1 MEIEVQIQ
9 QEAQRARAAFEGF
22 KGFYVVTNPPPVQKA
37 YQQDN
42 FWIKVA
48 LCVVLVASIIVS
60 GSHTIPTFAD
70 GDTLIKGIVGV
81 SAFFMVEVAIVAL
94 EFIRT
99 QRHYRIAREEP
110 ASLGYFIVAGL
121 VVAVAVAL
129 LGNMEY
135 MLSSHGIL
143 ITDGLRLIIL
153 LGMALSAPLLA
164 FLVGGILAMYAV
176 MDRVGLR
183 RHNDAFDTDMQA
195 WEDGLRRA
203 WNANKGR
210 LGGGMQIQVERP
222 SAGQLDGRTA
232 DSVQPVL
239 SARTGADGQRTD
251 TGHGYQRNASGKE
264 VVRQWL
270 AEHPEDIGEKVRVLA
285 ERLGVGRT
293 TVSEVQRE
301 YKAGGE

>member
-22 KGFYVVTNPPPVQKA
+22 KGFYSATNPPPVQKL

-42 FWIKVA
+42 FWIKAA
-48 LCVVLVASIIVS
+48 LGVVLVASIIVS

-70 GDTLIKGIVGV
+70 GDTLIKGVVGV

-164 FLVGGILAMYAV
+164 FLVGGVLAMYAV
-176 MDRVGLR
+176 MDRVGAR
-183 RHNDAFDTDMQA
+183 RHHEAYETEMQG

-203 WNANKGR
+203 WHANKGR
-210 LGGGMQIQVERP
+210 LGGSMQIQVDRP
-222 SAGQLDGRTA
+222 VVSNGNSNGIPLENI
-232 DSVQPVL
+232 PVL
-239 SARTGADGQRTD
+239 PSKSSI
-251 TGHGYQRNASGKE
+251 GHSKQPQASRI
-264 VVRQWL
+264 VREFFTSNPDALQGD
-270 AEHPEDIGEKVRVLA
+270 AVEIA
-285 ERLGVGRT
+285 QRLGVGKS
-293 TVSEVQRE
+293 TVYALMKEL
-301 YKAGGE
+301 KAGEQ